1 MQKINEQEKAIE
13 VFDSNEEENQ
23 SWNILNLQIV
33 W

>member
-1 MQKINEQEKAIE
+1 MQKINEQEKATE

-23 SWNILNLQIV
+23 SWNISNLQIV